1 MGADPRSRLWCARLT
16 LTDFRSHAHLDLSL
30 DARPVC
36 LFGPNGAGKTN
47 ILEALTT
54 LAPGR
59 GLRSASAADLARA
72 NADPQRPR
80 LWAVSAQIVADGESL
95 TLGAGADRHG
105 ESGARRIARA
115 EGADA
120 AAGDLARACRL
131 AWATPAMDRLFSG
144 PAGDRRRFFDRLTL
158 ARSPSHGRHA
168 AAYERAMRER
178 QKLLEE
184 GGDPSWIT
192 ALEAQ
197 MARHGA
203 AVAHARHALLAV
215 LQAAIA
221 ARPEGAFPKA
231 GLALDGRWA
240 ADHTVDA
247 LEQDLSQALRDSR
260 RRDAAAGRALEGPHR
275 TDLLVRHAPKDMPA
289 ELSSTGEQKALL
301 LGILL
306 AHARALADDP
316 TAGPCLLLL
325 DEAGAHLD
333 PERRAALFDETLA
346 LPGQTWLT
354 GAEAGLFSAFG
365 ERAQQIAIGL
375 TS

>member
-1 MGADPRSRLWCARLT
+1 MDARLGGSRLWCARLT
-16 LTDFRSHAHLDLSL
+16 LTDFRSHAEWDVRLDQ
-30 DARPVC
+30 RPVC
-36 LFGPNGAGKTN
+36 LYGPNGAGKTN

-59 GLRSASAADLARA
+59 GLRSASVADLARA
-72 NADPQRPR
+72 NANPDRAR
-80 LWAVSAQIVADGESL
+80 LWSVSAAIVADGEAI
-95 TLGAGADRHG
+95 TLGAGADRQG
-105 ESGARRIARA
+105 EAGAKRITRA

-120 AAGDLARACRL
+120 SAGDLARACRL

-144 PAGDRRRFFDRLTL
+144 PGSDRRRFFDRLTL

-184 GGDPSWIT
+184 GGDPAWIA

-203 AVAHARHALLAV
+203 AVAHARAELLVV

-221 ARPEGAFPKA
+221 ARPDGAFPKA

-240 ADHTVDA
+240 QPAEIDVLEADLA
-247 LEQDLSQALRDSR
+247 GALRAGR
-260 RRDAAAGRALEGPHR
+260 KRDAAAGRALDGPHR

-289 ELSSTGEQKALL
+289 DLSSTGEQKALL

-306 AHARALADDP
+306 AHAGALADDP
-316 TAGPCLLLL
+316 KAGPCLLLL

-333 PERRAALFDETLA
+333 PDRRSALFDETLA

-354 GAEAGLFSAFG
+354 GAEAGLFSAYG
-365 ERAQQIAIGL
+365 ERAQHVPIGV
-375 TS
+375 T